1 MTTNGLHLN
10 LPLELSNEPGPPQWA
25 YAWDFR
31 NPQWVLDNNNAYQKY
46 YRSPSFPQVRPTLD
60 EQEVLNRLQA
70 DLNTY
75 RTEWFDKFVTGQE
88 PLSKF
93 DEFVDGLNQL
103 GAQEVIAVRQQQY
116 ERYGEL
122 VGN

>member
-1 MTTNGLHLN
+1 M
-10 LPLELSNEPGPPQWA
+10 
-25 YAWDFR
+25 
-31 NPQWVLDNNNAYQKY
+31 
-46 YRSPSFPQVRPTLD
+46 
-60 EQEVLNRLQA
+60 LNRLQA

-93 DEFVDGLNQL
+93 DEFVEGLNKL
-103 GAQEVIAVRQQQY
+103 GAQEVIAVRKQQY
-116 ERYGEL
+116 EPYEEL

>member
-1 MTTNGLHLN
+1 
-10 LPLELSNEPGPPQWA
+10 
-25 YAWDFR
+25 
-31 NPQWVLDNNNAYQKY
+31 
-46 YRSPSFPQVRPTLD
+46 VRPTLD

-93 DEFVDGLNQL
+93 DEFVDGLNKL

>member
-1 MTTNGLHLN
+1 MREIGGSQPPYAHL
-10 LPLELSNEPGPPQWA
+10 QWA

-31 NPQWVLDNNNAYQKY
+31 NPQWVLDTNNAYQGY
-46 YRSPSFPQVRPTLD
+46 YKAPSFPQVRPTLD
-60 EQEVLNRLQA
+60 EQEILNRVLT

-75 RTEWFDKFVTGQE
+75 KTEWFDKFVTGQE

-93 DEFVDGLNQL
+93 DEFVDGLNKL
-103 GAQEVIAVRQQQY
+103 GAADVIAVRQQQY

-122 VGN
+122 TGS